1 MGSHSFHTR
10 RILRDMICRACE
22 NSGGLSQVTNG
33 VAKSTCERRGQ
44 QRGGGDLGVTEAHL
58 LMPLSTDLQRVS
70 EAPCRTLWGRSFSA
84 ADLVLCLCLEPGVTV
99 ICSGATSW
107 AEVV

>member
-1 MGSHSFHTR
+1 MKTVGAFPKLQMALQNQHVNGEGSREEVETWGF
-10 RILRDMICRACE
+10 
-22 NSGGLSQVTNG
+22 
-33 VAKSTCERRGQ
+33 
-44 QRGGGDLGVTEAHL
+44 TEAHL
-58 LMPLSTDLQRVS
+58 LMPLSTDLRRVS